1 MRLSCVRSLTE
12 EEDGNV
18 VEHSGLVEVGM
29 EHHLMSWMNCEND
42 DGSYGANGEQT

>member
-18 VEHSGLVEVGM
+18 VEHPGLVEVGV
-29 EHHLMSWMNCEND
+29 EHHLMMGVD
-42 DGSYGANGEQT
+42 DGANGEHTQ